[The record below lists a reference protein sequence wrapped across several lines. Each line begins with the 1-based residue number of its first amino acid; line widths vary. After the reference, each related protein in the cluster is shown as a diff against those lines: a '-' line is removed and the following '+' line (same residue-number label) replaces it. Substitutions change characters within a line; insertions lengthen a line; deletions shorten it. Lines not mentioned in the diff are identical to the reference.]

1 MKKRIV
7 SVLIVL
13 ILVLTSFGMTSEA
26 KSDSFQTT
34 VTKIVNQQVKSKD
47 SKKTKMEKLF
57 KYAEKTYGYKRV
69 KNFSADTGWA
79 KKYAQEMY
87 KNKKGSC
94 YHDAAAYAFL
104 VKKATGYTVRVG
116 VGKTNGFN
124 KKVLQAHAWVEV
136 KVGSTWYI
144 CDTNLD
150 RNVAKSKLK
159 YFYKSRNTLKKTYN
173 NFKDVKYF
181 TISL

>member
-7 SVLIVL
+7 ALLIIVSL
-13 ILVLTSFGMTSEA
+13 LFTSFGITAQA
-26 KSDSFQTT
+26 KSDSFKTT
-34 VTKIVNQQVKSKD
+34 VTKIVNKQVKSTD
-47 SKKTKMEKLF
+47 SKKTKMKKLF

-69 KNFSADTGWA
+69 KNFSASTGWA

-94 YHDAAAYAFL
+94 YHDAAAYAYL
-104 VKKATGYTVRVG
+104 VKKATGYKVRIG

-124 KKVLQAHAWVEV
+124 KDILQSHAWVEV

-150 RNVAKSKLK
+150 RNAAKSKLK
-159 YFYKSRNTLKKTYN
+159 YFYKKRSSLKKTYN
-173 NFKDVKYF
+173 NFKGVEYF
-181 TISL
+181 NISL